1 MAEKKARGP
10 AGGHLKFLVCVD
22 DSEDART
29 ALRFACLRARN
40 TGGALSLVYVIEPTE
55 FRQWGTVE
63 KKILEDARREAQEVL
78 ENLAGE
84 VFREFGVRPEFDVRE
99 GDKADAILAAAD
111 EDESINVVV
120 VGCAPEGEGSNRLMT
135 GLTAELTRRL
145 RIPLTIVPGN
155 LSAGQLARIT

>member
-1 MAEKKARGP
+1 MAKAARSP

-22 DSEDART
+22 DSSDART

-40 TGGALSLVYVIEPTE
+40 TGGALSLVYVIEPTG

-63 KKILEDARREAQEVL
+63 EKILKDARKEAQEVL
-78 ENLAGE
+78 ERLAGE
-84 VFREFGVRPEFDVRE
+84 VFREFEVRPEFNVRE
-99 GDKADAILAAAD
+99 GEKADSILAAAD
-111 EDESINVVV
+111 EDESIHVVV
-120 VGCAPEGEGSNRLMT
+120 VGCAPEGKGSNRLMT

-155 LSAGQLARIT
+155 LSDAQLDLIT